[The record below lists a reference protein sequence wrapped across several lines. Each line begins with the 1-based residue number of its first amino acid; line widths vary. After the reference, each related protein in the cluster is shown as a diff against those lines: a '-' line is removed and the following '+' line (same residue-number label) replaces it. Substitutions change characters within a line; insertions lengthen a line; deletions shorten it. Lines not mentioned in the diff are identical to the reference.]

1 MSTLKVYTVEG
12 LSEGMQEK
20 QGRSARC
27 SGKKK
32 ELISQNKKSSRAQKK
47 KSKHSNVHQNEIEVT
62 KKKPHTPQP
71 YRGQLSFPNGNLIVG
86 PLWQDGLMT

>member
-1 MSTLKVYTVEG
+1 MFWKKKGIDFPKQKV
-12 LSEGMQEK
+12 K
-20 QGRSARC
+20 QGS
-27 SGKKK
+27 
-32 ELISQNKKSSRAQKK
+32 EKK